1 MDVHV
6 DGVAREVE
14 EQDDRRAIAR
24 RDGGAIASF
33 RGAHDER
40 VANRAAPHEHVAFP
54 AGGLGLRRPL
64 HEPA

>member
-24 RDGGAIASF
+24 RDGGAIAGF